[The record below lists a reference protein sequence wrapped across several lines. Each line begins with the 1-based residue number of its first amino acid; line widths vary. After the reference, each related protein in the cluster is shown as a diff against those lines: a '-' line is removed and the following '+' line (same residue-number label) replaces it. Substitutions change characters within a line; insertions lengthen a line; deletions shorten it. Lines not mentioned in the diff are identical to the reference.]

1 MRSHPTTWTTLR
13 TKLGFTRK
21 KSNTHS
27 GRKNTGNRKLRY
39 EQCEDRLLLTT
50 FTVNDIGDTDTFD
63 FTDNIVT
70 LREAT
75 VQANQINDQDT
86 IDFDPTVFNTPQTI
100 NLTHGELS
108 ITESVT
114 IDAEGQD
121 ITIDAGGGTDGMVG
135 NGDGFRIFDIR
146 VGGQGTDADVT
157 LRGLHLTGG
166 DSTFGGGAI
175 DFHEAGSVTGVGKLI
190 VEETWIYDNYTSN
203 GNGGAINVRGTNGG
217 GRAPAL
223 EVIGSKLFNNK
234 ARFNG
239 GAISLDKILHAEI
252 TSSEIRDNVAEQ
264 SGGGIYMHLDG
275 INLYAS

>member
-1 MRSHPTTWTTLR
+1 MFQSLHLIWKTLTKRSARPFIRGKDRKSR
-13 TKLGFTRK
+13 T
-21 KSNTHS
+21 S
-27 GRKNTGNRKLRY
+27 GRSLRF
-39 EQCEDRLLLTT
+39 ENCEDRRMLAAFSVDSVL
-50 FTVNDIGDTDTFD
+50 DDGDGAKT
-63 FTDNIVT
+63 T
-70 LREAT
+70 LREA
-75 VQANQINDQDT
+75 VLAVNQSNDPENSIT
-86 IDFDPTVFNTPQTI
+86 FDPAVFNTPQSI
-100 NLTHGELS
+100 NLTLGELD
-108 ITESVT
+108 ITKAVT